1 MRSHRRSQLLR
12 SLAAGLAVTALAAP
26 AASARPMLDPGSGE
40 APPTDTAPVTVA
52 VDDGIDWGSAAIGA
66 GGAGMLLLLAA
77 GGATYA
83 SHGRRRV
90 PGS

>member
-1 MRSHRRSQLLR
+1 MKSHRRSHLLR
-12 SLAAGLAVTALAAP
+12 GLSAGLAVAALAAP

-40 APPTDTAPVTVA
+40 APLTDTTPVTVT

-77 GGATYA
+77 GAATYG

-90 PGS
+90 PGA